1 MKSLIAVLAILLTST
16 VDAASFP
23 CAKASSRI
31 EKAICSDAALG
42 KLDDEIA
49 AAFTADKA
57 SVDGTWRPALQRSQR
72 EWLALRPDAP
82 ARLADEMRKRLKVL
96 QGIHVSLGG
105 LQFLRLSDESRPMF
119 MLGNAPGAKTYNRWV
134 EKVWVEGV
142 GETTELPRGTPMC
155 PTGNHD
161 DCNGDTTTRIYET
174 VVPSPTLV
182 SVSEKII
189 TYEQMAAHPMVDLR
203 YSNWWVSRAGPVTV
217 SDVFVGASW
226 KAVIAKAARDS
237 VKQSFP
243 DLKVEADQI
252 DAVTRVDDWSFTKAS
267 LVFMIDGEQ
276 FNLGRGESFVEV
288 PWKDFGAALRPEFA
302 AELVVR

>member
-16 VDAASFP
+16 VHAASFP

-57 SVDGTWRPALQRSQR
+57 SVDDAWRSALQRSQR

-82 ARLADEMRKRLKVL
+82 AQLADEMRKRLKVL

-119 MLGNAPGAKTYNRWV
+119 MLGNAPGAKAYNRWV
-134 EKVWVEGV
+134 EKVWGQGV
-142 GETTELPRGTPMC
+142 GETTELPHGTPMC

-161 DCNGDTTTRIYET
+161 DCNQR
-174 VVPSPTLV
+174 
-182 SVSEKII
+182 
-189 TYEQMAAHPMVDLR
+189 
-203 YSNWWVSRAGPVTV
+203 
-217 SDVFVGASW
+217 
-226 KAVIAKAARDS
+226 
-237 VKQSFP
+237 
-243 DLKVEADQI
+243 
-252 DAVTRVDDWSFTKAS
+252 
-267 LVFMIDGEQ
+267 
-276 FNLGRGESFVEV
+276 
-288 PWKDFGAALRPEFA
+288 
-302 AELVVR
+302 